1 MIMPIHAIRLSK
13 IKRRKKLPPDLLK
26 NSNSLPLTA
35 DLDGGDERARTADLL
50 VANQALS
57 RLSYIPTSN
66 RFRDLPATMSLR
78 GSAQRSIH
86 AIAAG
91 VSYHAPHPHPFRYG
105 GPTWI

>member
-13 IKRRKKLPPDLLK
+13 SKRRKKLPPDLLK
-26 NSNSLPLTA
+26 NSNSSPLIA
-35 DLDGGDERARTADLL
+35 DPDGGDERARTADLL

-57 RLSYIPTSN
+57 RLSYIPISN
-66 RFRDLPATMSLR
+66 SLQGPPATMSLR

-86 AIAAG
+86 AIASG
-91 VSYHAPHPHPFRYG
+91 VSCHAYHPHPFRYG